1 MRFDCSNDGNSW
13 VEGLTAHL
21 VDGGRLGRVGHAGTE
36 HDLTSGGLTGA
47 SLEDLTKVEVL
58 DLSGLDAGLGED
70 ALDGGDAELDGGS
83 LLESTLERSDGRAGL
98 HDRRQ
103 DGIERREGMGFGQ
116 LLPSRVAAGGWWRA
130 RAGEAVGRTAPTMKT
145 SRRPLGVDEDA
156 CMVVYESQREE
167 RGRTKERIERHDAR
181 SGKLGKNQR
190 RDVQREHKKSA
201 GGGRRPRLSVAAPR
215 ERGGKARSPF

>member
-83 LLESTLERSDGRAGL
+83 LLESTLEGSDGRAGL
-98 HDRRQ
+98 YGRQ
-103 DGIERREGMGFGQ
+103 QGRHRTTREDGVGSASSF
-116 LLPSRVAAGGWWRA
+116 PSSRGAGG
-130 RAGEAVGRTAPTMKT
+130 AGTSRRGVGRTAPTIKT
-145 SRRPLGVDEDA
+145 SRRPLGVDVDA
-156 CMVVYESQREE
+156 CMV
-167 RGRTKERIERHDAR
+167 A
-181 SGKLGKNQR
+181 
-190 RDVQREHKKSA
+190 
-201 GGGRRPRLSVAAPR
+201 
-215 ERGGKARSPF
+215 

>member
-1 MRFDCSNDGNSW
+1 MRFDCLNDGNSW

-83 LLESTLERSDGRAGL
+83 LLKSTLERSDGRAGL
-98 HDRRQ
+98 YDGQQ
-103 DGIERREGMGFGQ
+103 DGIERREGMGLGQ
-116 LLPSRVAAGGWWRA
+116 LLPSRVAAGWWRA

-167 RGRTKERIERHDAR
+167 RGRTKGSNDTTRGAENWAKTSDATF
-181 SGKLGKNQR
+181 NANT
-190 RDVQREHKKSA
+190 KKSA
-201 GGGRRPRLSVAAPR
+201 GGRRPRLSVAAPR